1 MMTERR
7 TASTSESTQAAVLA
21 ANFANDRAV
30 IATQRIMDHVGI
42 DPAAEERHEVPL
54 AGSGL
59 LAGPGG
65 KYVSRVIRSLPIPR
79 ALAGN
84 GSGVRVVEARDE
96 FHIKRGLVPSF
107 LGRLAYSVSS
117 HSVFYT
123 EATTPAGSATLAA
136 ATPDARMYGG
146 HVGPEASEENIARGV
161 EATTDFIT
169 QLREVMMASCLSWPQ
184 SLIEPVQALSSEA

>member
-1 MMTERR
+1 MTERR
-7 TASTSESTQAAVLA
+7 TPSTSESTAEAVLT

-59 LAGPGG
+59 LTGPGG
-65 KYVSRVIRSLPIPR
+65 KHVSRIIRSLPIPR

-84 GSGVRVVEARDE
+84 DSGVRVVEARDE

-107 LGRLAYSVSS
+107 LGGLAYNVSS
-117 HSVFYT
+117 YSVFYT
-123 EATTPAGSATLAA
+123 EATAEGSTEPAA
-136 ATPDARMYGG
+136 ATPDARMYAG
-146 HVGPEASEENIARGV
+146 HVGPQASEENIARTV
-161 EATTDFIT
+161 ETTTDFIT
-169 QLREVMMASCLSWPQ
+169 QLREVMMASCLHWPQ